1 MNVEELF
8 KKISIRGRF
17 AFGIMC
23 IEEYLL
29 ENKIENPCIEKLL
42 MHLWEFT
49 ESENLDIWD
58 ERISDLNPNNIL
70 EVDYEKFP
78 NDFPTINASEYREL
92 KKIYENLNA
101 DLIKLIS
108 ETIEIGI
115 SNLYGG
121 TGEYSKYSLIPT
133 LEVYKIAEKIIS
145 KKPDVDN
152 FVQFKYSESN
162 GWGNKFTKQKLI

>member
-1 MNVEELF
+1 
-8 KKISIRGRF
+8 
-17 AFGIMC
+17 
-23 IEEYLL
+23 LL
-29 ENKIENPCIEKLL
+29 IC
-42 MHLWEFT
+42 
-49 ESENLDIWD
+49 
-58 ERISDLNPNNIL
+58 RLN
-70 EVDYEKFP
+70 
-78 NDFPTINASEYREL
+78 S
-92 KKIYENLNA
+92 YENLNA